1 MHMLNMYVYVYI
13 YIQDDS
19 LNIDGRNHSHAVVM
33 KLVEKLEGR
42 GHHVYTDNFYSSPA
56 LFVELRERGF
66 GACGT
71 VRTNRRG
78 LPPEM
83 KNTWRCLYYS
93 HRRVHGCIEMG

>member
-1 MHMLNMYVYVYI
+1 MSI
-13 YIQDDS
+13 YLSFDYPGKDDS

-42 GHHVYTDNFYSSPA
+42 GHHVYTDDFYNSPA
-56 LFVELRERGF
+56 LYGF

-71 VRTNRRG
+71 VHTNRRG

-83 KNTWRCLYYS
+83 KATLTPGD
-93 HRRVHGCIEMG
+93 VCIIAIDEHMVALKWGR